1 MFSANAGS
9 DIASLDG
16 FSEVGEQTMDVT
28 RKGTSTYYLDVAVG
42 RSTLLVFS
50 HAFDSGWTLT
60 SGSTS
65 IYSVPVNTAENG
77 FMIGIDGNA
86 SLIITYS
93 PDRLYV
99 LGGAIS
105 LASAAIMSVPA
116 LMCFVW
122 RKRSNG
128 PYRL

>member
-1 MFSANAGS
+1 
-9 DIASLDG
+9 
-16 FSEVGEQTMDVT
+16 
-28 RKGTSTYYLDVAVG
+28 
-42 RSTLLVFS
+42 
-50 HAFDSGWTLT
+50 
-60 SGSTS
+60 
-65 IYSVPVNTAENG
+65 
-77 FMIGIDGNA
+77 MIGIDGNA